1 MAARARERWQGWL
14 CRDRALDATRQSSG
28 EAAIAGR
35 RRRRGSSDERLLPS
49 MRAIE

>member
-1 MAARARERWQGWL
+1 MAARARDGRDGSA
-14 CRDRALDATRQSSG
+14 RDRALDATRQSSG

-35 RRRRGSSDERLLPS
+35 RRREGSRDEPLLPS